1 MAGSAM
7 IGIVFVRLLYRVSVQ
22 VFGWLASLA
31 RDDDCKTAELLVLR
45 HEVAVLRRQVGTPR
59 LSWPDRAVLSALTRM
74 LPCRLRAHRI
84 VTPATLLAW
93 HRRLVQQRW
102 TYPNRPGRPPI
113 SDEVRELVLRLAEE
127 NPSWG
132 HRRTQGELVGLGYY
146 VGAGTIRR
154 ILTRAGL
161 GPAPRGVDTQ
171 WRTFLGAQGQGLLAV
186 DFFHVDTVLLRR
198 LYVLVAM
205 EVGTRRVHLLGVTA
219 HPTGAW
225 TTQQVRNLMM
235 SLGRRIGEF
244 RFLIRDRDGKY
255 TGSFDAVL
263 ADEDVEVVKIPPQTP
278 RANCYIERFVRTV
291 RHECTD
297 RVLIYNEGHARRVL
311 DQYVGHFNRHRPHQ
325 SLAQHPPEHD
335 PIVVVPLDAAIRRR
349 RILGGAINEYHRAA

>member
-1 MAGSAM
+1 M
-7 IGIVFVRLLYRVSVQ
+7 IGLVFVRLLYRVSVQ
-22 VFGWLASLA
+22 VFGWLAWLT
-31 RDDDCKTAELLVLR
+31 RDESAKTAELLVLR

-59 LSWPDRAVLSALTRM
+59 LSWPDRAVLSALTRV
-74 LPCRLRAHRI
+74 LPRRLWAHRI

-93 HRRLVQQRW
+93 HRRLVQRHW

-113 SDEVRELVLRLAEE
+113 SGQVRDLVLCLAEE

-132 HRRTQGELVGLGYY
+132 HRRIQGELVGLGYR

-154 ILTRAGL
+154 ILAGAGL

-171 WRTFLGAQGQGLLAV
+171 WRTFLRTQAEGLLAV
-186 DFFHVDTVLLRR
+186 DFFQLDTVLLRR

-225 TTQQVRNLMM
+225 TTQQVRNLLMN
-235 SLGRRIGEF
+235 LGRRIGGF
-244 RFLIRDRDGKY
+244 RFLIRDRDGKF

-263 ADEDVEVVKIPPQTP
+263 ADEGVEVVKIPPRTP
-278 RANCYIERFVRTV
+278 RANGHVERFVRSV
-291 RHECTD
+291 RHECAD
-297 RVLIYNEGHARRVL
+297 RVLVYDEGHARWML
-311 DQYVGHFNRHRPHQ
+311 EQYVAHFNGHRPHQ

-335 PIVVVPLDAAIRRR
+335 PTVVIPLDAAIRRR
-349 RILGGAINEYHRAA
+349 RIRGGAINEYRRAA